1 MVDIHCHILPDMD
14 DGSGNMSDSI
24 EMAEVA
30 FQSGTKSIIATPHC
44 NIPGGYKN
52 HWDDTAEEKLESLRH
67 ELKSRHIPVEIY
79 KGQEVFLTSGAMEL
93 IKQNKLITL
102 NDSRYIL
109 VEFDMREN
117 ASMAYNKL
125 EQLVSE
131 GYIPIVA
138 HPERYGFVSEHIE
151 TIYKIK
157 EIGCLIQIN
166 KGSLKGSFGHSALKA
181 AARIIGTYQADFVAS
196 DAHSQFS
203 RTPFLAD
210 VHEFL
215 CEKFSMDYADIL
227 LKTNPRRVLNDER
240 IYGF

>member
-1 MVDIHCHILPDMD
+1 MVDIHCHLLPGVD

-44 NIPGGYKN
+44 NIPGSFRNY
-52 HWDDTAEEKLESLRH
+52 WSEEMDTLLESLQH
-67 ELKSRHIPVEIY
+67 ELKSRHIPINIY
-79 KGQEVFLTSGAMEL
+79 KGQEVFLTSGFMEL

-117 ASMAYNKL
+117 FSMAYSKL
-125 EQLVSE
+125 DQLVSE

-138 HPERYGFVSEHIE
+138 HPERYAFVTEHIE
-151 TIYKIK
+151 SVYKIK
-157 EIGCLIQIN
+157 ELGCLIQIN
-166 KGSLKGSFGHSALKA
+166 KGSLKGSFGHSARKA
-181 AARIIGTYQADFVAS
+181 ASHIIGTYQADFIAS

-215 CEKFSMDYADIL
+215 CERFSTDYADIL
-227 LKTNPRRVLNDER
+227 LRVNPNRVINDER